1 MASSNMTS
9 HNENSLVET
18 KKTSK
23 SSKNHTYDLD
33 WIKNT
38 NAKPF
43 FTDDRYLLKKPITDQ
58 GCQKRLSKYNGLVNR
73 LVPEQID
80 EELKKRQLSTSGEIK
95 IRRIRLKHYYKA
107 QLTFGCEN
115 PFKMIQQHF
124 EYIAIIDFEATCDN
138 NQGNN
143 YPHEIIEFPI
153 VLIDAKQQIIVDK
166 FQSYCRPTIKP
177 ILSNFCTE
185 LTGIEQHQVD
195 NAPTFPEVLHNVESW
210 LNERNLLSSNKRRCA
225 FATDGPW
232 DFAKFLRM
240 QCRFN
245 SISYPRWAKKW
256 INIRKEFANFYSLQ
270 RCGIGKMLESLGLIF
285 DGRHHSGLD
294 DSMNIARIA
303 LELIKDGCVLLLND
317 GVRASDPKFIDLNI
331 SNDKTE
337 DFDEE
342 ESPQNDSLVVLDE

>member
-1 MASSNMTS
+1 MASQ
-9 HNENSLVET
+9 NENSLIET

-33 WIKNT
+33 WLKNT

-43 FTDDRYLLKKPITDQ
+43 LTDERHLLKRPITDQ

-73 LVPEQID
+73 MTPEQID
-80 EELKKRQLSTSGEIK
+80 EELRKRQLSTSGEIR

-115 PFKMIQQHF
+115 PLKMIQQHF
-124 EYIAIIDFEATCDN
+124 EYIAVVDFEATCN
-138 NQGNN
+138 INQGNN

-153 VLIDAKQQIIVDK
+153 VLIDLQQQMIVDK
-166 FQSYCRPTIKP
+166 FQSYCRPSIKP

-185 LTGIEQHQVD
+185 LTGIEQRQVD
-195 NAPTFPEVLHNVESW
+195 NAPTFPEVLRNVETW
-210 LNERNLLSSNKRRCA
+210 LNERNLLSSNKRKCA

-240 QCRFN
+240 QCHFN

-256 INIRKEFANFYSLQ
+256 INIRKEFANFYSVQ

-294 DSMNIARIA
+294 DSINIARIA

-317 GVRASDPKFIDLNI
+317 GIRASNPKFIDLNI
-331 SNDKTE
+331 SNGEIQDL
-337 DFDEE
+337 DEE
-342 ESPQNDSLVVLDE
+342 EEEEEPKLNDSLVVLDE